1 MTPDELPLQRYHV
14 EHETRYAYAA
24 PVSQSWQLARL
35 TPRRLP
41 WQALLSHSL
50 QIDPQPDER
59 RDELDSFGNTVT
71 HFGLHGAHRVLRV
84 RMECLVEVSARP
96 AVQGA
101 AAFGVQS
108 QLQSQSLGE
117 GDGNGQVLAQSQSQS
132 QQAMAFDESAWEA
145 VRDAIRRE
153 PQQDNLAPASMS
165 EPTPLVPLSEA
176 ARSYAVASF
185 AHGRPWLDAVL
196 DLMNR
201 IHADFDFEPGAT
213 TVSTS
218 VDEVLHQRSG
228 VCQDFAHLMLACL
241 RGLGLPARY
250 VSGYLLTDPPPG
262 RPRLMGVDASHA
274 WVAAYAPQHGW
285 VEFDPTNDQ
294 LADPRYITLSWGADF
309 ADVVPLRGVIVGAGD
324 QRMSVAVSVIP
335 A

>member
-1 MTPDELPLQRYHV
+1 MQADRYTV

-35 TPRRLP
+35 TPRTLP
-41 WQALLSHSL
+41 WQKLLSHSL
-50 QIDPQPDER
+50 QIDPLPDER
-59 RDELDSFGNTVT
+59 RDELDSFGNIVT

-84 RMECLVEVSARP
+84 RMECLVEVTARP
-96 AVQGA
+96 QVQGVGPGEA
-101 AAFGVQS
+101 RPPAPVQWQS
-108 QLQSQSLGE
+108 QGVGQAQTQLQWPAPS
-117 GDGNGQVLAQSQSQS
+117 AP
-132 QQAMAFDESAWEA
+132 AWEA

-153 PQQDNLAPASMS
+153 PELDELAPASMS
-165 EPTPLVPLSEA
+165 EPTPLVPLSEG
-176 ARSYAVASF
+176 ARSYALASF
-185 AHGRPWLDAVL
+185 ARGRPWFDAVF
-196 DLMNR
+196 DLMQR
-201 IHADFDFEPGAT
+201 IHADFEFEPGAT

-262 RPRLMGVDASHA
+262 MPRLLGVDASHA
-274 WVAAYAPQHGW
+274 WVAAFSPQHGW
-285 VEFDPTNDQ
+285 VEFDPTNNQ

-309 ADVVPLRGVIVGAGD
+309 ADVVPLRGVIVGGGD
-324 QRMSVAVSVIP
+324 QRMSVEVSVIP